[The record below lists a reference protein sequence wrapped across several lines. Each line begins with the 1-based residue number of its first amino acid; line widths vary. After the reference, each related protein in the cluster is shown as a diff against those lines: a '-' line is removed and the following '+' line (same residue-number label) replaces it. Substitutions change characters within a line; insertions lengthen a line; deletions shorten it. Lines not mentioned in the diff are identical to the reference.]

1 MYRYYTPYSN
11 FKTNLLENIFNINLK
26 SICYE
31 IKCLLMYAN
40 KLLFILLISNYLY
53 IRYIITFIE
62 FSRIDMVI
70 LLYLKRTIGNN

>member
-1 MYRYYTPYSN
+1 
-11 FKTNLLENIFNINLK
+11 
-26 SICYE
+26 
-31 IKCLLMYAN
+31 MYAN